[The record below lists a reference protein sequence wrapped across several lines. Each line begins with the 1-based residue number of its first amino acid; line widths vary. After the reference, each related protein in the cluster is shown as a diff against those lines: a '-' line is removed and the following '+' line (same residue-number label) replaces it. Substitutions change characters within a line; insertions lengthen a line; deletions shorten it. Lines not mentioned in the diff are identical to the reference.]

1 MQLESMRVTNFKCIL
16 DSGRVQMGARAC
28 LLGKN
33 DSGKT
38 AFLEALYRLNPALG
52 LEGRFD
58 VALDYPRALVS
69 DYQEEVEDGLRP
81 HDLAIEAQFRL
92 SEDEIHT
99 VEERWGDG
107 VLIDPVLSLSKGYDN
122 VLYIDLPLNEAVAV
136 QALVRNLKLGDD
148 WRARL
153 GNCAMLDELTER
165 IKAGQSE
172 LPEAERHL
180 EQLGAIAKKGLAV
193 EVYDTCLETRVPQFL
208 YFDEYGQLPGEAN
221 IDALRRRVE
230 AEDLSMS
237 DRVLLGLL
245 DLAKLDLNQLLDS
258 DRTEWL
264 NNRLESAANRLTK
277 RLLKYWT
284 QNKHLRLRFDVRS
297 ARSGDPE
304 GMREG
309 TNLWARVH
317 DARRQITTSLGSR
330 SRGFVWFVSL
340 LALLKQLEQFDQPS
354 VLLLDEPGQFLHPE
368 AQRDLLDFIEQELE
382 PRSQVLYTAHSPFMV
397 DVDRLD
403 AVLLVED
410 KGLSTEDDD
419 EAEGLGTQ
427 VCAIGGDLEKDNL
440 LLLQAAVGR
449 DIVQAFGEATGEK
462 REALTPL
469 LPESL
474 RRRLDQLVRV

>member
-1 MQLESMRVTNFKCIL
+1 MKLESMRVTHFKCIL
-16 DSGRVQMGARAC
+16 DSGRVQLGSRAC

-38 AFLEALYRLNPALG
+38 ALLEALYRLNPALG

-58 VALDYPRALVS
+58 VALDYPRALVT
-69 DYQEEVEDGLRP
+69 DYQEEVESGLRP
-81 HDLAIEAQFRL
+81 HDIVIEAQFRL
-92 SEDEIHT
+92 SEDEVGA

-107 VLIDPVLSLSKGYDN
+107 VLVEPVLTLSKGYDN

-136 QALVRNLKLGDD
+136 QALVRDLKLGDD
-148 WRARL
+148 WRAQL
-153 GNCAMLDELTER
+153 GTCALIDELTER
-165 IKAGQSE
+165 LKADRNV
-172 LPEAERHL
+172 LPDADGCLERL
-180 EQLGAIAKKGLAV
+180 DAIAKKGLAV
-193 EVYDTCLETRVPQFL
+193 EVYDSCLEARVPQFL

-221 IDALRRRVE
+221 IDALQRRAE
-230 AEDLSMS
+230 ADELTMS

-245 DLAKLDLNQLLDS
+245 DLANLNLRQLLDS

-264 NNRLESAANRLTK
+264 NNRLESAANRLTR

-284 QNKHLRLRFDVRS
+284 QNKHLRLRFDVRP
-297 ARSGDPE
+297 ARPGDPE

-317 DARRQITTSLGSR
+317 DARRQITTGFGSR

-340 LALLKQLEQFDQPS
+340 LALLKQLERYDRAS
-354 VLLLDEPGQFLHPE
+354 ILLLDEPGQFLHPE
-368 AQRDLLDFIEQELE
+368 AQGDLLHFIEEELE
-382 PRSQVLYTAHSPFMV
+382 ARSQVLYTAHSPFMV
-397 DVDRLD
+397 DIDRLD

-410 KGLSTEDDD
+410 KGLSAADD
-419 EAEGLGTQ
+419 EEAANLGTQ
-427 VCAIGGDLEKDNL
+427 VSAIGGDLEKDNL
-440 LLLQAAVGR
+440 LLLQAALGR
-449 DIVQAFGEATGEK
+449 DIVQAFGEASGEK

-474 RRRLDQLVRV
+474 RRRLDQLARA

>member
-16 DSGRVQMGARAC
+16 DSGHVQLGARAC

-38 AFLEALYRLNPALG
+38 ALLEALYRLNPALG

-58 VALDYPRALVS
+58 VATDYPRALVS

-81 HDLAIEAQFRL
+81 HDLVIEAQFRL
-92 SEDEIHT
+92 SKEEVHA

-107 VLIDPVLSLSKGYDN
+107 VLIEPLLTLSKGYDN
-122 VLYIDLPLNEAVAV
+122 VLYIDLPINEAVAV
-136 QALVRNLKLGDD
+136 QALVRDFKPGDD

-153 GNCAMLDELTER
+153 GHCAMLDELAER
-165 IKAGQSE
+165 IKAGRND
-172 LPEAERHL
+172 LPEAERYL
-180 EQLGAIAKKGLAV
+180 ERLTALAKKGLAV

-221 IDALRRRVE
+221 IDALQRRVE
-230 AEDLSMS
+230 ADELSMA

-245 DLAKLDLNQLLDS
+245 DLANLDLKQLLDS

-284 QNKHLRLRFDVRS
+284 QNKHLRLRFDVRA
-297 ARSGDPE
+297 ARPGDPE
-304 GMREG
+304 GMRDG

-368 AQRDLLDFIEQELE
+368 AQRDLLDFIEKELE
-382 PRSQVLYTAHSPFMV
+382 ARSQVLYTAHSPFMV
-397 DVDRLD
+397 DVERLD

-410 KGLSTEDDD
+410 KGLSAEDDE
-419 EAEGLGTQ
+419 EAANLGTQ
-427 VCAIGGDLEKDNL
+427 VCAIGGDLEQDNL
-440 LLLQAAVGR
+440 LLLQAALGR
-449 DIVQAFGEATGEK
+449 DIVQAFGEVTGEK

-474 RRRLDQLVRV
+474 RRRLDQLARV